1 MTTLEIQANT
11 TSPVRM
17 PTLITEPQIPG
28 VQGSRVV
35 VDCPA
40 DAWDGSDKQAI
51 ADLRNTFG
59 DDLVDTHETALRRA
73 GIWLIET
80 HLRAEW
86 RNRDF
91 AVTFAENTNS
101 DTGIY
106 AVPADEVY
114 HQVWQAAADRI
125 SDRDLVLAADLGHVF
140 VMSTELEMHRAVLNF
155 RLDAIAATFDDET
168 CEKAWQQLDGLR
180 AAVEN
185 AKTREQLIAIGA
197 SFA

>member
-1 MTTLEIQANT
+1 MTTLEFQAVDT
-11 TSPVRM
+11 PAARM
-17 PTLITEPQIPG
+17 PALITEPSVSG
-28 VQGSRVV
+28 VQRSRVV

-40 DAWDGSDKQAI
+40 DAWDESSKTALN
-51 ADLRNTFG
+51 DLRNTFG
-59 DDLVDTHETALRRA
+59 DDLVETHETALRRA

-91 AVTFAENTNS
+91 AVTFADNTSS

-114 HQVWQAAADRI
+114 HEVWQASADAI
-125 SDRDLVLAADLGHVF
+125 TDRDLVLEAGLGHVF
-140 VMSTELEMHRAVLNF
+140 QLSTELEMHRAALHH
-155 RLDAIAATFDDET
+155 RLDEWASSDLCDNAE
-168 CEKAWQQLDGLR
+168 QQLERLR